1 MIIQKNFIVLLL
13 LGSMLL
19 LSGCSEN
26 GNVSLEEALMAAGSS
41 DALQTEESSVSGER
55 IEETSAAVF
64 YVYVCGAVSEPGVY
78 ALEPDCRIVAAVEAA
93 GGFLPD
99 AATEA
104 VNLAEPIRDGMQI
117 VVPDLEETL
126 SRQES
131 LFRQESGLINLN
143 TATVTELCTL
153 NGIGE
158 AKAEAILAY
167 REEIGAFGSVEQLKE
182 VTGIGE
188 SLFHQIKSSI
198 YIE

>member
-1 MIIQKNFIVLLL
+1 M
-13 LGSMLL
+13 
-19 LSGCSEN
+19 SGCGES
-26 GNVSLEEALMAAGSS
+26 GGVSLEEALMTAGSS
-41 DALQTEESSVSGER
+41 DVWQAEENPVSGESR
-55 IEETSAAVF
+55 EEAFAEVF
-64 YVYVCGAVSEPGVY
+64 YVYVCGAVAEPGVY
-78 ALEPDCRIVAAVEAA
+78 ALEPDCRIVAAIEAA

-99 AATEA
+99 AAMEA
-104 VNLAEPIRDGMQI
+104 INLAEPIRDGMQI
-117 VVPDLEETL
+117 VVPDLEEVLNRQETL

-131 LFRQESGLINLN
+131 GQVNLN
-143 TATVTELCTL
+143 TATITELCTL

-188 SLFHQIKSSI
+188 SLFNQIKSRI